1 MTDLVEIAIVVYLI
15 CALATASA
23 LSVEGEGWGATIFA
37 FVVLVALWPALW
49 ATEIWDRVRAVLRH
63 YVANAPNQRRT
74 SSPAITGATARNAA
88 PKRSDSAWL

>member
-1 MTDLVEIAIVVYLI
+1 MVDPEKIAIGIYLI

-49 ATEIWDRVRAVLRH
+49 AAEIWDRVRAVL
-63 YVANAPNQRRT
+63 QEK
-74 SSPAITGATARNAA
+74 G
-88 PKRSDSAWL
+88 